1 MDSRASRHHD
11 TEQVLQE
18 AGQHPGEYA
27 RQVFRSSD
35 AVFAAAGQMQR
46 RQVLYTLS
54 VQQTWWSLGAV
65 ALVALQ
71 LLLGCLQVSWS
82 SGSMQVPQWW

>member
-1 MDSRASRHHD
+1 
-11 TEQVLQE
+11 
-18 AGQHPGEYA
+18 
-27 RQVFRSSD
+27 
-35 AVFAAAGQMQR
+35 MQR

-71 LLLGCLQVSWS
+71 FTLACLQVSWS
-82 SGSMQVPQWW
+82 SGTMQVPLWW

>member
-1 MDSRASRHHD
+1 MGSIASKPHD

-27 RQVFRSSD
+27 RQVLRSPD

-71 LLLGCLQVSWS
+71 LLLGCLQVSWA
-82 SGSMQVPQWW
+82 SGGLYKPLWW